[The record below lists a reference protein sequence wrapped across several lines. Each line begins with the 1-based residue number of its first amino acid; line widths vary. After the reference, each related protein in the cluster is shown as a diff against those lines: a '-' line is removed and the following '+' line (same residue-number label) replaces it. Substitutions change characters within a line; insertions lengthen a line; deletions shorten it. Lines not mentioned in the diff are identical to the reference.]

1 MYHLMSTDLLKE
13 YIAEVMMSQNII
25 RKDPEGTGQLVVRK
39 LVTFKKPASRF
50 SPGDDVD
57 TELDSNGNVVVDD
70 IEKWQPD
77 FDKTKRKPR
86 RVKKRT
92 TRLA

>member
-1 MYHLMSTDLLKE
+1 MSTDLLKE
-13 YIAEVMMSQNII
+13 YITEVMMSQNII
-25 RKDPEGTGQLVVRK
+25 RKDPEGTGQLVIRK
-39 LVTFKKPASRF
+39 LVTFKKPSSQF

-57 TELDSNGNVVVDD
+57 TELDAHGNVYVDD
-70 IEKWQPD
+70 IEKWEPD
-77 FDKTKRKPR
+77 YEKTKRKPR

>member
-1 MYHLMSTDLLKE
+1 MSTDLLKE
-13 YIAEVMMSQNII
+13 YIAEVMMSQNIV
-25 RKDPEGTGQLVVRK
+25 RKDPEGTGQLIVRK

-57 TELDSNGNVVVDD
+57 TELDPQGVVVVDD
-70 IEKWQPD
+70 IEKWTPD
-77 FDKTKRKPR
+77 YEKTRRKPR
-86 RVKKRT
+86 KVKKRT

>member
-1 MYHLMSTDLLKE
+1 MSTDLLKE
-13 YIAEVMMSQNII
+13 YIAEVMMSQNIV
-25 RKDPEGTGQLVVRK
+25 RKDPEGTGQLIVRK

-57 TELDSNGNVVVDD
+57 TELDPQGIVVVDD
-70 IEKWQPD
+70 IEKWAPD
-77 FDKTKRKPR
+77 YEKTKRKPR

>member
-1 MYHLMSTDLLKE
+1 MSTDLLRE

-25 RKDPEGTGQLVVRK
+25 RKDPEGTGQLIVRK

-57 TELDSNGNVVVDD
+57 TELDPQGIVMVDD
-70 IEKWQPD
+70 IEKWEPD
-77 FDKTKRKPR
+77 YEKSKRKPR

>member
-1 MYHLMSTDLLKE
+1 MSTDLLRE
-13 YIAEVMMSQNII
+13 YIAEVMMSQNIV
-25 RKDPEGTGQLVVRK
+25 RKDPEGTGQLIIRK

-57 TELDSNGNVVVDD
+57 TELDPQGIVMVDD
-70 IEKWQPD
+70 IEKWEPD
-77 FDKTKRKPR
+77 YEKSKRKPR

>member
-1 MYHLMSTDLLKE
+1 MSTDLLKE
-13 YIAEVMMSQNII
+13 YITEVMMSQNII
-25 RKDPEGTGQLVVRK
+25 RKDPEGTGQLVIRK
-39 LVTFKKPASRF
+39 LVTFKKPSSRF

-57 TELDSNGNVVVDD
+57 TELDAHGNVYVDD
-70 IEKWQPD
+70 IEKWKPD
-77 FDKTKRKPR
+77 YEKTKRKPR